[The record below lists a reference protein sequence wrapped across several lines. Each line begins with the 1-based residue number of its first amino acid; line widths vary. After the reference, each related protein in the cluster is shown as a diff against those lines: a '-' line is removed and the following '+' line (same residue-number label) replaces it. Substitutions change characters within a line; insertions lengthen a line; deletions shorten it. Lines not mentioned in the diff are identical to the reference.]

1 MLTRRGILAMGL
13 LALSATAVDAQPLGQ
28 GLASQFDNFPI
39 SFAERNLV
47 KPEFRRQLVRYEI
60 PGHAGKI
67 VIDTKN
73 HFLYRVRD
81 DGTAIRYG
89 VGVGR
94 EGFEWA
100 GEAQIGRKQLWP
112 DWHPPA
118 EMRER
123 QPYLPVK
130 MDGGPGNPLG
140 ARALYLFQGNR
151 DTLFR
156 IHGTVEPKTIGSSVS
171 SGCIRMLNED
181 IVDLYGRTP
190 VGTRVIVL

>member
-1 MLTRRGILAMGL
+1 MLTRRSILTMGL
-13 LALSATAVDAQPLGQ
+13 VALGATAAKAQPLGQ
-28 GLASQFDNFPI
+28 GLASQFDDHPI
-39 SFAERNLV
+39 SYNDRNLV
-47 KPEFRRQLVRYEI
+47 KPQFRRQLVRYNV

-67 VIDTKN
+67 VVDTKN
-73 HFLYRVRD
+73 FYLYQVRD

-94 EGFEWA
+94 EGFEWS
-100 GEAQIGRKQLWP
+100 GDAQIGRKQRWP

-140 ARALYLFQGNR
+140 ARAMYLGNTLY
-151 DTLFR
+151 R
-156 IHGTVEPKTIGSSVS
+156 IHGTHQPWTIGENIS
-171 SGCIRMLNED
+171 SGCIRLRNED
-181 IVDLYGRTP
+181 VISLYDMVQ
-190 VGTRVIVL
+190 VGAKVIVQ